1 MTVAILS
8 LAFALSAEAPAA
20 QVRADLD
27 GQGDVEIAT
36 AAASGR
42 RVRLEVRDA
51 RGKLLAET
59 AIPEPGGSEPRVTL
73 TAGSLGSAGTLL
85 EAAAAAPGKT
95 CRTLWRYRDGRLRQ
109 IPIVGPGGPLPD
121 CDSDWSS
128 RWEKPAED
136 APAEYVRERSRR
148 RPNGLLRQ
156 IEAFRW
162 VGFRLELDP
171 ERSRSEINGI
181 EIPAWHGVTLYP
193 ATALERLSS
202 RFDLSP
208 FRTQPRLEFLADRAE
223 GLFELRIE
231 GADGEERLP
240 VTAAQPGEE
249 KRERILVAGPG
260 TRVRVL
266 LSSDGAA
273 PLEARVQEDENR
285 PVRLYLALARQ
296 TEEGLRV
303 YASVE
308 QELAQEYLPGAW
320 ATEKETLPVA
330 LVSASPP
337 LLRFG
342 NSEVS
347 LTVVGAPRGVDA
359 LLLPKDGS
367 LPSAGI
373 LLQGPNALSRVPVRC
388 KPAAGAAPPRCEAAG
403 PGQTFRRVGARLNV
417 R

>member
-1 MTVAILS
+1 MAASILL
-8 LAFALSAEAPAA
+8 LAFALSAETSPV

-27 GQGDVEIAT
+27 GQGSVEIAT

-51 RGKLLAET
+51 RGKLLAEA
-59 AIPEPGGSEPRVTL
+59 AIPEPGGPEPRVTL

-85 EAAAAAPGKT
+85 EAVAAAPGKT

-109 IPIVGPGGPLPD
+109 IPLAEPRGPLPD

-136 APAEYVRERSRR
+136 SPSEYVRERSRR
-148 RPNGLLRQ
+148 RPNGLLREV
-156 IEAFRW
+156 EAFRW
-162 VGFRLELDP
+162 AGFHLELDL
-171 ERSRSEINGI
+171 ERSRWEINGV
-181 EIPAWHGVTLYP
+181 EIPAWRGVTLYS
-193 ATALERLSS
+193 AAALGRLAS

-223 GLFELRIE
+223 GLFEIRIN
-231 GADGEERLP
+231 GTDGEERLP
-240 VTAAQPGEE
+240 VAAARPGQD
-249 KRERILVAGPG
+249 KRERMLVAGPG
-260 TRVRVL
+260 TRIHVL
-266 LSSDGAA
+266 LSSDGDV
-273 PLEARVQEDENR
+273 PLEARVQGDERR
-285 PVRLYLALARQ
+285 PDNLYRALAQQ
-296 TEEGLRV
+296 TDEGLRV
-303 YASVE
+303 YDSVE
-308 QELAQEYLPGAW
+308 RELAEEYLPGAW
-320 ATEKETLPVA
+320 ASEKETFPVT

-347 LTVVGAPRGVDA
+347 LTVVRAPEGVDA
-359 LLLPKDGS
+359 LLLPRDAS
-367 LPSAGI
+367 LPYVGI
-373 LLQGPNALSRVPVRC
+373 RLEGPNALSRVPVRC
-388 KPAAGAAPPRCEAAG
+388 QRAAGAALSRCEAAG